1 MWSVRIQV
9 LRARA
14 RVRSED
20 LSPVETMMN
29 PHSGH
34 GRGSGGA
41 MHGIK
46 AWPGSALPWP
56 TKGAIS
62 PAKHRLPNLI
72 RPRGKID
79 VSDDALPQF
88 LLIDAQR
95 LHSQF
100 PDTFAVPSFDDIAS
114 LKSGDLVKIGV
125 EFERDSGGHGGERF
139 WVVVV
144 AAFDKTSP
152 ACLRGRI
159 DNDLVCTARH
169 GLGLNDEIDFDPQH
183 ILAIQDRSDG
193 PSPRSA

>member
-1 MWSVRIQV
+1 M
-9 LRARA
+9 
-14 RVRSED
+14 
-20 LSPVETMMN
+20 
-29 PHSGH
+29 
-34 GRGSGGA
+34 
-41 MHGIK
+41 
-46 AWPGSALPWP
+46 
-56 TKGAIS
+56 
-62 PAKHRLPNLI
+62 
-72 RPRGKID
+72 
-79 VSDDALPQF
+79 SDDALPQF

-95 LHSQF
+95 LHRQF

-183 ILAIQDRSDG
+183 ILAIQDRGLSG
-193 PSPRSA
+193 IRLRARGRFGHWLTNLSPRRRTGELGLASNHPRGGRFHSCCAVEHQQIAASWPHRHSASVPGCGRRGAAWSSAPLWRSWCR